1 MNPEQQSQL
10 DELSGRNLTAKEMFA
25 QSLNLATIWVLF
37 AAMVAAGWLRNFCRG
52 CQRDGNAVF
61 SKTPGVSTTGAGPTS
76 IEAGLPSPTT
86 APELLL

>member
-1 MNPEQQSQL
+1 MNPEDQMQL
-10 DELSGRNLTAKEMFA
+10 DELSHPSKNLYGQAFA
-25 QSLNLATIWVLF
+25 RLATATLF
-37 AAMVAAGWLRNFCRG
+37 SALLTERWLRNFCRG
-52 CQRDGNAVF
+52 CQRDGNAEF